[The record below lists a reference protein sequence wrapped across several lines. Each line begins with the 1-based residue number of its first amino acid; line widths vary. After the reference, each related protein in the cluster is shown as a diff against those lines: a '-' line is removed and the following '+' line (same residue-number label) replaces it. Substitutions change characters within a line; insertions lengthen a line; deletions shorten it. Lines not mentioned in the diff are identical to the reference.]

1 MIAILIAIVVA
12 AVAYWIC
19 LAVGL
24 PWVVALVA
32 ALLVLL
38 VGVGGAYPGG
48 NRWR

>member
-12 AVAYWIC
+12 AIAYWVC
-19 LAVGL
+19 LALHL
-24 PWVVALVA
+24 PVIIAIVA

-48 NRWR
+48 GRWR